1 MPHGGHNPLEAALF
15 ATPCQIGPSIFNFDS
30 LIADM
35 QAENAIERI
44 TAEQLFTRAPVAK
57 IGENA
62 QRFLAANQGAVAK
75 YAALIISTAKPPPAE
90 PPPNP
95 LFRKEGE

>member
-30 LIADM
+30 LIGDM

-44 TAEQLFTRAPVAK
+44 TAEQLFTQAPAAK
-57 IGENA
+57 TGENA
-62 QRFLAANQGAVAK
+62 RHFLAANQGAVAK
-75 YAALIISTAKPPPAE
+75 YRALILQKAKAQS
-90 PPPNP
+90 
-95 LFRKEGE
+95 